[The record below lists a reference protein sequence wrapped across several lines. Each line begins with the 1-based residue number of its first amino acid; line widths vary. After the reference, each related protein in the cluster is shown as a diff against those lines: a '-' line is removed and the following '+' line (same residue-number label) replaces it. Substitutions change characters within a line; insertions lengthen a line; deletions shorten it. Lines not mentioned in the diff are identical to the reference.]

1 MYYQNE
7 ALQLKRLG
15 YCLKQFQADR
25 LLKEEKKK
33 PSNLTNSSNTQYSLY
48 YSSVV
53 TYPIFYVIYEHFIY
67 IFVTS
72 FLAKIDTL
80 PHTHRSNEK

>member
-25 LLKEEKKK
+25 LLKKKE

-53 TYPIFYVIYEHFIY
+53 TYPIFYVIYENFIY

-72 FLAKIDTL
+72 FLAKIATL
-80 PHTHRSNEK
+80 PHTKHRSNEK